1 MNSVLC
7 GMALPSE
14 KKEGRLID
22 AGNRGK
28 FDGCL
33 SRFFGELSSS
43 GSVVLK
49 KHSDNEV

>member
-7 GMALPSE
+7 GMALRRE
-14 KKEGRLID
+14 ERVRLID

-28 FDGCL
+28 FDGCS

-43 GSVVLK
+43 GSVVMK
-49 KHSDNEV
+49 KRSDNEV